1 MEEKLKNIDRSNI
14 KRVILDFPKQF
25 RIGLRAAEKIKTKKN
40 PRYLFILGMGGS
52 VLPGEILKI
61 YFEKKKVKVPLFLI
75 RDYKDVFLA
84 EKKDLAVAISYSGN
98 TEETISLFFE
108 AKKKNVE
115 IVSITSGGKLAQ
127 ISHKNKLIVVPS
139 GVPPRFALGY
149 LFSALFYV
157 LTRAKA
163 VANVEEI
170 LSLEQKL
177 DAAALEKRGKN
188 LAKVLKNKIPLI
200 YSSRINFPL
209 ATIWKIKFNENSKIP
224 AFCNFFPELNHNE
237 MVGFTK
243 VSNFKI
249 KKSDFSVI
257 VIKDNEDDPRNKK
270 RMELTEKILK
280 KEGVFFQNVWLEGGN
295 IFEKIFNNLLLADW
309 VTYYLALNYKVDP
322 APVKMVEEF
331 KKSMEK

>member
-14 KRVILDFPKQF
+14 KKIILDFPKQF

-52 VLPGEILKI
+52 ALPGEILKI

-75 RDYKDVFLA
+75 QDYKDIFLA

-115 IVSITSGGKLAQ
+115 TVSITSGGKLAQ
-127 ISHKNKLIVVPS
+127 ISHKNKLIIVPS
-139 GVPPRFALGY
+139 GIPPRFALGY
-149 LFSALFYV
+149 LFSALFYI
-157 LTRAKA
+157 LIKA
-163 VANVEEI
+163 RVVANLEEI
-170 LSLEQKL
+170 LSLEKKL
-177 DAAALEKRGKN
+177 DATTLEKRGKN
-188 LAKVLKNKIPLI
+188 LAKNLKNKIPLI

-209 ATIWKIKFNENSKIP
+209 AKIWKIKFNENSKIP

-237 MVGFTK
+237 MVGFTN
-243 VSNFKI
+243 VSSFKI

-257 VIKDNEDDPRNKK
+257 VIKDSKDQPHNKK

-280 KEGVFFQNVWLEGGN
+280 KKGIQFQCVWLEGNN
-295 IFEKIFNNLLLADW
+295 IVEKIFNNLLLADW
-309 VTYYLALNYKVDP
+309 VSFYLALKYKVDP

-331 KKSMEK
+331 KKLMEK